1 VEIRKDRKDELI
13 DMAENIASCMK
24 EEMLKKNRKSG
35 GSNELKRV
43 LNYSL
48 RKDKSLSNLK
58 TLLKSPPPR
67 SSGGMKDI
75 WDIMKDI
82 ITPYIDNNRYSKDEF
97 NYILGWATR
106 ILRYKESKAKTE
118 ERKPNGKP
126 KQKKR

>member
-1 VEIRKDRKDELI
+1 LEIRKDRKDELI
-13 DMAENIASCMK
+13 DMAENIASCMW
-24 EEMLKKNRKSG
+24 EEMLRKNRKSG

-48 RKDKSLSNLK
+48 RKSNLK
-58 TLLKSPPPR
+58 ELLISPPPR

>member
-1 VEIRKDRKDELI
+1 LEIRKDRKDELI
-13 DMAENIASCMK
+13 DMAENIASCMW
-24 EEMLKKNRKSG
+24 EEMLRKNRKSG

-48 RKDKSLSNLK
+48 RKSNLK
-58 TLLKSPPPR
+58 ELLKSPPPR

-75 WDIMKDI
+75 WGIMKDI

-126 KQKKR
+126 KQKKK